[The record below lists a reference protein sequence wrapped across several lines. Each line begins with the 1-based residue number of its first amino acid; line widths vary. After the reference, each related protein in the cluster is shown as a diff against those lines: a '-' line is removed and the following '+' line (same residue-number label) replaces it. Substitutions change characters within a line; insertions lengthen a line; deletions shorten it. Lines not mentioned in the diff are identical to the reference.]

1 MTVTLLV
8 FKSTRDSVLS
18 PQFGTHRLSNPMAS
32 PEHGAL
38 PTVTVSTTLFVLGSM
53 RATLFFGLLEIQTAS
68 PTTIQSGVPGTSNTV
83 SGFSAAIG
91 ILTPGVL
98 TPGLAGFSCP

>member
-1 MTVTLLV
+1 MRASVPFLSVIIQTLSGLTARPPSESPIPIGTVTETLLV

-18 PQFGTHRLSNPMAS
+18 PQFGTQRLSKPMAR

-38 PTVTVSTTLFVLGSM
+38 PTVTVSAILFVFGSI

-68 PTTIQSGVPGTSNTV
+68 RS
-83 SGFSAAIG
+83 
-91 ILTPGVL
+91 
-98 TPGLAGFSCP
+98 